1 MNFISHKTKPSAQPP
16 TIVVVFARL
25 GPYHLARLRGA
36 AEVLAQKGVA
46 LAAISIAGTDRVYA
60 WDKVEDPTVCPTRV
74 LFPEQAYEQISP
86 RQLAR
91 RLRDCLDELSPLAVA
106 LPGWAFTEAR
116 VGLVWCRQH
125 NRSAVLMSESSRG
138 DHLRLWPREFLKQR
152 MVRHFGSALVGGS
165 KHRDYAK
172 SLGIPQAAIFTGYD
186 AVDNAHFIRGSDQ
199 ARARADEVRAALR
212 LPARY
217 FLTSSRFIRIK
228 NIDGLLRAYAQ
239 YVARVQNPRDLV
251 VCGDGECRGALH
263 RLARELGLEQRVHW
277 PGFAQYPQLPLYY
290 ALADAFILASTTEP
304 WGLVVNE
311 AMASRLPVLVSSRC
325 GCAPDLVEEG
335 QNGFTFDP
343 RDTAS
348 MVQAMLKLPDDPAQL
363 AILGNRSREIIGRF
377 GTQAYGEGLLEA
389 ARMAL
394 ARKGREDFGPPGGRR

>member
-1 MNFISHKTKPSAQPP
+1 VNSESQQTKPPP

-36 AEVLAQKGVA
+36 ADVLARSGVS

-60 WDKVEDPTVCPTRV
+60 WDKVEDPTVCTTRV

-86 RQLAR
+86 GQLAR
-91 RLRDCLDELSPLAVA
+91 RLRDCLDELNPLAAA

-116 VGLVWCRQH
+116 IGLEWCRQH
-125 NRSAVLMSESSRG
+125 KRSAVLMSESSRG
-138 DHLRLWPREFLKQR
+138 DHPRLWPREFLKQR
-152 MVRHFGSALVGGS
+152 MVRHFGSALVGGRR
-165 KHRDYAK
+165 HRDYAK

-186 AVDNAHFIRGSDQ
+186 AVDNEHFIRGSDQ
-199 ARARADEVRAALR
+199 ARARADEVRAAHR

-239 YVARVQNPRDLV
+239 YVARVTNPRDLV
-251 VCGDGECRGALH
+251 VCGDGECRESLH
-263 RLARELGLEQRVHW
+263 QVARDMGLEQRVHW
-277 PGFAQYPQLPLYY
+277 PGFAQYPELPLYY

-311 AMASRLPVLVSSRC
+311 AMACRLPVLVSSRC
-325 GCAPDLVEEG
+325 GCAADLVHEG

-343 RDTAS
+343 LDTES
-348 MVQAMLKLPDDPAQL
+348 LVQAMLKLPDDPAQL
-363 AILGNRSREIIGRF
+363 AALGNQSREIIGRF
-377 GTQAYGEGLLEA
+377 GTQAFGEGLLEA

-394 ARKGREDFGPPGGRR
+394 ARKGREDFGPPGGRG